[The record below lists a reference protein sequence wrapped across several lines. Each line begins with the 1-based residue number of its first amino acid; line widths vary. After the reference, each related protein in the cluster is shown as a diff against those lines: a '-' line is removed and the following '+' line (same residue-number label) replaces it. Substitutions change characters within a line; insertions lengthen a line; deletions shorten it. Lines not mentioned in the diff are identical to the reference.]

1 MPTLGTQNI
10 STSYRQLLKTLG
22 TGGLPT
28 AGGIDVITDGINTSS
43 ALSIGINGVQ
53 STGTFN
59 VAGATTLSS
68 SLAVTGA
75 VTLSSSL
82 GVTGAVTFS
91 SSISATT
98 GTATIGT
105 LSASTA
111 TISTA
116 TISTATI
123 STATIPIQLGNI
135 TFGSNITAST
145 GTATIGTLSA
155 STATIST
162 ATIPLQLGNI
172 TFGSNITASTGTAT
186 IGTESVNVSTIAS
199 ATFGTARITGST
211 GGVTAFN
218 YGTAAFTGATLQ
230 DLDSV
235 TSGSNTTTGTF
246 TVSGAAIGDI
256 VFGGLNS
263 LSSSSGTAG
272 VPTAGARMM
281 SQFRVEGA
289 NVVRYTILNT
299 DTVSHG
305 TIPAGTI
312 YATAIR
318 MVA

>member
-10 STSYRQLLKTLG
+10 ATSYPQLLKTFG
-22 TGGLPT
+22 TGGIPS
-28 AGGIDVITDGINTSS
+28 AGAVEVITDGDNTSS
-43 ALSIGINGVQ
+43 ALSIGIDAVQ
-53 STGTFN
+53 STGSFTVSSNSRLLGPVTF
-59 VAGATTLSS
+59 GS
-68 SLAVTGA
+68 SLTA
-75 VTLSSSL
+75 S
-82 GVTGAVTFS
+82 
-91 SSISATT
+91 T
-98 GTATIGT
+98 GTSTIGTLFASGLATFGTSFTASTGTGTIGT

-116 TISTATI
+116 TI
-123 STATIPIQLGNI
+123 PLQLGAI

-235 TSGSNTTTGTF
+235 TSGSNITTGTF

-256 VFGGLNS
+256 VLGGLNS

-272 VPTAGARMM
+272 LGTAGARMM

-289 NVVRYTILNT
+289 NVIRYTILNT

-305 TIPAGTI
+305 TIPAGTL
-312 YATAIR
+312 YATAMRFI
-318 MVA
+318 A

>member
-10 STSYRQLLKTLG
+10 ATSYPQLLKTFG
-22 TGGLPT
+22 TGGLPS
-28 AGGIDVITDGINTSS
+28 AGAVEVITDGDNTSS
-43 ALSIGINGVQ
+43 ALSVGIDAVQ
-53 STGTFN
+53 STGSFT
-59 VAGATTLSS
+59 VSS
-68 SLAVTGA
+68 NSRL
-75 VTLSSSL
+75 L
-82 GVTGAVTFS
+82 GPVTFGS
-91 SSISATT
+91 TITAST
-98 GTATIGT
+98 GTSTIGTLFASGLATFGTSFTASTGTGTIGT

-116 TISTATI
+116 TI
-123 STATIPIQLGNI
+123 PLQLGAI
-135 TFGSNITAST
+135 TFGSNITSST

-211 GGVTAFN
+211 GGLTSLNTGSTSFS
-218 YGTAAFTGATLQ
+218 GATLQ

-256 VFGGLNS
+256 VFGGLTS

-305 TIPAGTI
+305 TIPAGTL

-318 MVA
+318 VAT

>member
-1 MPTLGTQNI
+1 MPTLGTQTI
-10 STSYRQLLKTLG
+10 SSSYAQLLKTF
-22 TGGLPT
+22 TT
-28 AGGIDVITDGINTSS
+28 GGIDGTLQVVTDGDNTSS
-43 ALSIGINGVQ
+43 ALSLSTTGVQ
-53 STGTFN
+53 STGSFTVSSN
-59 VAGATTLSS
+59 S
-68 SLAVTGA
+68 SL
-75 VTLSSSL
+75 L
-82 GVTGAVTFS
+82 GPVTF
-91 SSISATT
+91 
-98 GTATIGT
+98 GTS
-105 LSASTA
+105 L
-111 TISTA
+111 
-116 TISTATI
+116 
-123 STATIPIQLGNI
+123 
-135 TFGSNITAST
+135 
-145 GTATIGTLSA
+145 
-155 STATIST
+155 
-162 ATIPLQLGNI
+162 
-172 TFGSNITASTGTAT
+172 TASTGTAT

-235 TSGSNTTTGTF
+235 TSGSNITTGTF

-299 DTVSHG
+299 DTISHG

-318 MVA
+318 VVA

>member
-10 STSYRQLLKTLG
+10 ATSYPQLLKVASTSPISGSLQAITSGDSSG
-22 TGGLPT
+22 T
-28 AGGIDVITDGINTSS
+28 S
-43 ALSIGINGVQ
+43 ALSLSTSEVQ
-53 STGTFN
+53 STGSFT
-59 VAGATTLSS
+59 VSS
-68 SLAVTGA
+68 NSRL
-75 VTLSSSL
+75 L
-82 GVTGAVTFS
+82 GPVTFGS
-91 SSISATT
+91 TITAST
-98 GTATIGT
+98 GTITIGT
-105 LSASTA
+105 LSNSTSSIGTA

-123 STATIPIQLGNI
+123 STATIPLQLGNI

-172 TFGSNITASTGTAT
+172 TFGSNITVSTGTAT
-186 IGTESVNVSTIAS
+186 IGNESVNVSTIAS

-230 DLDSV
+230 DVDSV
-235 TSGSNTTTGTF
+235 TSGSNITTGTF

-281 SQFRVEGA
+281 SQFRVESA

-299 DTVSHG
+299 DTISHG
-305 TIPAGTI
+305 TIPAGTL
-312 YATAIR
+312 YATAMRFI
-318 MVA
+318 A

>member
-10 STSYRQLLKTLG
+10 ATSYPQLLKTFG
-22 TGGLPT
+22 TGGLPS
-28 AGGIDVITDGINTSS
+28 AGAVEVITDGDNTSS
-43 ALSIGINGVQ
+43 ALSVGIDAVQ
-53 STGTFN
+53 STGSFT
-59 VAGATTLSS
+59 VSS
-68 SLAVTGA
+68 NSRL
-75 VTLSSSL
+75 L
-82 GVTGAVTFS
+82 GPVTFGS
-91 SSISATT
+91 TITASTGTSTIGTLFASGLATFGTSFTAST

-116 TISTATI
+116 TI
-123 STATIPIQLGNI
+123 PLQLGAI

-162 ATIPLQLGNI
+162 ASIPTILGAV

-235 TSGSNTTTGTF
+235 TSGSNITTGTF

-281 SQFRVEGA
+281 SQFRVESA
-289 NVVRYTILNT
+289 NVIRYTILNT
-299 DTVSHG
+299 DTISHG
-305 TIPAGTI
+305 TIPAGTL
-312 YATAIR
+312 YATAMRFI
-318 MVA
+318 A